1 MATLAQRRRER
12 LDAAQA
18 RRKKIFVIIGICAL
32 LVLLAIQLPKTLD
45 LLSSETADVAPA
57 LIPATTPVPTKPAS
71 PQRELK
77 VLLKSSGSDPFQRRS
92 VGTSD
97 PRPFAVAGPAGARD
111 PFRPATMTEVIA
123 PKRIIIGTPTPGRT
137 PTVGYIVVLASIRTG
152 AGRSVAER
160 IATNARKDGLGEV
173 GVLDSST
180 RRPLRAGYY
189 VAYAGPY
196 SSGAAVR
203 DAAARAHALGYRTA
217 YIRELVRY

>member
-1 MATLAQRRRER
+1 MASLAKRRRER

-18 RRKKIFVIIGICAL
+18 RRKKIFVVIGLFAL
-32 LVLLAIQLPKTLD
+32 VVLLAIQGPKTLD
-45 LLSSETADVAPA
+45 LLSSETDVAPA
-57 LIPATTPVPTKPAS
+57 PIPATTPATTTPA
-71 PQRELK
+71 PPPRELK
-77 VLLKSSGSDPFQRRS
+77 SLLASSGADPFKRRS
-92 VGTSD
+92 TGSGD
-97 PRPFAVAGPAGARD
+97 PRPVEVAGPEGARD
-111 PFRPATMTEVIA
+111 PFKPATITEVIA
-123 PKRIIIGTPTPGRT
+123 PERIIIGTPTPGRT
-137 PTVGYIVVLASIRTG
+137 PTIGYIVVLASIRTS

-203 DAAARAHALGYRTA
+203 DAAAQAHALGYRTA

>member
-1 MATLAQRRRER
+1 MASIAKRRRER

-18 RRKKIFVIIGICAL
+18 RRKKIFVVIGLFAL
-32 LVLLAIQLPKTLD
+32 VVLLAIQGPKTLD
-45 LLSSETADVAPA
+45 LLSSETVDVAPA
-57 LIPATTPVPTKPAS
+57 PIPATTPATTTPAPPS
-71 PQRELK
+71 D
-77 VLLKSSGSDPFQRRS
+77 LKSLLASSGADPFERRS
-92 VGTSD
+92 TGSAD
-97 PRPFAVAGPAGARD
+97 PRPVEVAGPAGTRD

-123 PKRIIIGTPTPGRT
+123 PERIIIGTPTPGRT
-137 PTVGYIVVLASIRTG
+137 PTIGYIVVLASIRTS

-203 DAAARAHALGYRTA
+203 DAADRAHGLGYRTA

>member
-1 MATLAQRRRER
+1 MKNPATETPGSGPTIAAPQAHP
-12 LDAAQA
+12 DAAFG
-18 RRKKIFVIIGICAL
+18 R
-32 LVLLAIQLPKTLD
+32 
-45 LLSSETADVAPA
+45 E
-57 LIPATTPVPTKPAS
+57 PATG
-71 PQRELK
+71 RFI
-77 VLLKSSGSDPFQRRS
+77 GSD
-92 VGTSD
+92 
-97 PRPFAVAGPAGARD
+97 
-111 PFRPATMTEVIA
+111 
-123 PKRIIIGTPTPGRT
+123 
-137 PTVGYIVVLASIRTG
+137 G

-203 DAAARAHALGYRTA
+203 DAAAQAHALGYRTA